1 MISLHLP
8 QAPTS
13 SVTLLLVTELESVS
27 PRLSKTLRFLV
38 PVPGLILSIGSVF
51 DPLSDYEL
59 FNDEFFWTL
68 PSEPFKGSPSGHH
81 LRVKIMLK
89 SNDNIQGYEDTSIQR
104 YKDTNI
110 QGYKDTRAQRYQ
122 DTKIQG

>member
-1 MISLHLP
+1 MTASPTAHDITS
-8 QAPTS
+8 PTS

-81 LRVKIMLK
+81 LRVKRIKKAMIRH
-89 SNDNIQGYEDTSIQR
+89 N
-104 YKDTNI
+104 
-110 QGYKDTRAQRYQ
+110 DTRIARY
-122 DTKIQG
+122 